1 MELVSVI
8 VPVYNTGKRLRRCVE
23 SLVNQT
29 YKEKEIIIVDD
40 GSELETVELCA
51 ELVREY
57 GIVTCY
63 HQKNS
68 GVSAARNL
76 GIEKAKG
83 VYLFFADADDYAETG
98 MLQCMVD
105 NVLKHNA
112 ELVIAGYFYDIPH
125 QDGSVGTIP
134 QKAPTKVLESRKSI
148 RENMVWLWDSSLMYN
163 VWNKLFCQRLIKE
176 HEIRFPVGKP
186 FNEDRDFIRDYLQQ
200 TTSIAVI
207 DACFYHYF
215 REDGA
220 AATGKYRPE
229 MFEIRKEEFH
239 RLATFFQKTGIW
251 DAKAK
256 EYVCREHFD
265 RIVGTVENTFHSED
279 MTGRK
284 IIGEIKKILDDDDT
298 KTAVRYSRPKS
309 KKMRLIHLF
318 YKIKCKYLIFVST
331 YAVFK
336 IRTAHPEIF
345 YRLRQSR

>member
-29 YKEKEIIIVDD
+29 YKDKEVIIVDD
-40 GSELETVELCA
+40 GSESETAELCE

-68 GVSAARNL
+68 GVSAARNF

-83 VYLFFADADDYAETG
+83 AYLFFADADDYAETG

-105 NVLKHNA
+105 NVLKHKA

-125 QDGSVGTIP
+125 QDGSVEAIL
-134 QKAPTKVLESRKSI
+134 QEASAKVLEGRKKI

-163 VWNKLFCQRLIKE
+163 VWNKLFCHRIINE
-176 HEIRFPVGKP
+176 HEIRFPAGKP
-186 FNEDRDFIRDYLQQ
+186 FNEDRDFIRDYIQQ
-200 TTSIAVI
+200 TTSLAVI
-207 DACFYHYF
+207 DSCFYHYF
-215 REDGA
+215 REDEA

-229 MFEIRKEEFH
+229 MFAIRKEEFH
-239 RLATFFQKTGIW
+239 RLTEFFRKMGIW
-251 DAKAK
+251 DEEAK

-284 IIGEIKKILDDDDT
+284 IIGEIKKILNDEDT

-309 KKMRLIHLF
+309 RKMKLIHLL
-318 YKIKCKYLIFVST
+318 YQLKCKYLIYIST
-331 YAVFK
+331 YAVYK
-336 IRTAHPEIF
+336 IRTTHPEIF